1 MRWRATSVRPSAKGD
16 LGEVDRLLQL
26 GASPDAVATGEP
38 AVCAAAVGGHAR
50 CVERLL
56 AAGASPLATT
66 NFKETALHL
75 AARGGWGRAC
85 HLLLPRHQRICN
97 HVLLS

>member
-38 AVCAAAVGGHAR
+38 ALCAAAVGGRGLHSFTSQHNLSR
-50 CVERLL
+50 F
-56 AAGASPLATT
+56 GHTSPLP
-66 NFKETALHL
+66 LSDRL
-75 AARGGWGRAC
+75 GGSHAPNVSNKMCLR
-85 HLLLPRHQRICN
+85 
-97 HVLLS
+97 